1 MIGILF
7 GTVLALTATAIGFII
22 GITAHIMCR
31 EQLLKHGNSFRKILT
46 GNEKQ
51 VVHVRHQR
59 QVQQRIQAQQH
70 WNNPYADNG
79 YAYNAAQGFRGH
91 N

>member
-22 GITAHIMCR
+22 GITAHIICR
-31 EQLLKHGNSFRKILT
+31 KQLLKHGNSFRKILT

-59 QVQQRIQAQQH
+59 QVQQRIQAHQH